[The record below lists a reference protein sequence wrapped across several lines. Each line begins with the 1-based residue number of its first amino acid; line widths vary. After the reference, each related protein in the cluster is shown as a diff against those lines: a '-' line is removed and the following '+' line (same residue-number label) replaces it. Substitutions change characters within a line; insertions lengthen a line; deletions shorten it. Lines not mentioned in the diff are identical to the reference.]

1 MIIKC
6 PFDIWYTFAKNKV
19 STKKATLIYKRE
31 GDVVWL
37 PIRKQSTC
45 DNGNGCKQVCFTI
58 LTHILKKVMKGQRI
72 TKCVLWD
79 MDQWMADWWL
89 LT

>member
-1 MIIKC
+1 MIHFCKK
-6 PFDIWYTFAKNKV
+6 TV

-45 DNGNGCKQVCFTI
+45 DNGNGCKQVYFTI

-72 TKCVLWD
+72 TKCVL
-79 MDQWMADWWL
+79 
-89 LT
+89 